1 MILSPSVSQ
10 TIVLVL
16 LMAAGFAAG
25 KMKVLDATTGK
36 GLSKLLVDFV
46 LPAMILESMQ
56 KPFDPALR
64 DLAFR
69 VLGVSLA
76 AYAAAMPLAV
86 ILFRALGVKGAARG
100 PYFVGAVFSNCA
112 FMGFPVVEALLGRDA
127 IFFASIA
134 NIPFQLLAFSL
145 GAHALASA
153 AGRPARLGWRACVP
167 PAAGAAVLG
176 FAFFLRGLA
185 FPDPLLRAFRTLGD
199 MTTPLSMALIGSILS
214 RMDWKKAAGDW
225 RLYALSAYRLAIF
238 PALLFAILAAA
249 GATGILLALPVILAA
264 MPVAANTAI
273 LAEAYGG
280 DAETGSSLVLVST
293 FLSVGTIPLL
303 AFLVPG
309 S

>member
-1 MILSPSVSQ
+1 VSLSPSLSQ
-10 TIVLVL
+10 TIVLVI

-25 KMKVLDATTGK
+25 RMKILDAATGK
-36 GLSKLLVDFV
+36 GLSKLLVNFV

-56 KPFDPALR
+56 KPFDPELR
-64 DLAFR
+64 NLAFR

-76 AYAAAMPLAV
+76 AYAAAIPLGLA
-86 ILFRALGVKGAARG
+86 LARALGVKGAARG

-145 GAHALASA
+145 GAYALARSA
-153 AGRPARLGWRACVP
+153 GGSARLGAGSFVT
-167 PAAGAAVLG
+167 PAAVAAVLG
-176 FAFFLRGLA
+176 FGFFVGGVA

-214 RMDWKKAAGDW
+214 RMDWRKAAGDW
-225 RLYALSAYRLAIF
+225 RIYALSAYRLAAF
-238 PALLFAILAAA
+238 PILLYTALSAA
-249 GATGILLALPVILAA
+249 GARGTLLVLPVILAA

-280 DAETGSSLVLVST
+280 DAETASSLVTVST
-293 FLSVGTIPLL
+293 LLSVGTIPLL
-303 AFLVPG
+303 ALLAPG
-309 S
+309 P